1 MVAVQ
6 GESRKF
12 LDRINMIDR
21 IMDNGHGLN
30 PVNPVN
36 PVQKQ
41 KMEGAETM
49 QTDAKKILFLCH
61 ENKKC
66 CSWNRRR
73 RVRLRATRCGEI

>member
-30 PVNPVN
+30 PVIVLEYTIP
-36 PVQKQ
+36 
-41 KMEGAETM
+41 EGA
-49 QTDAKKILFLCH
+49 DAKAIYI
-61 ENKKC
+61 
-66 CSWNRRR
+66 ST
-73 RVRLRATRCGEI
+73 TRQGALSGLSVLGVTQY